1 MDEQQGRKEGV
12 KQAAE
17 VRRCKRK
24 RPVGERDKCGRRV
37 KKKNVIEREGKDVEQ
52 DGCL

>member
-1 MDEQQGRKEGV
+1 MDEQRGRKEGV

-24 RPVGERDKCGRRV
+24 KRPVRERDKCGGRI
-37 KKKNVIEREGKDVEQ
+37 KNVIEREEKDVEQ